1 MKNNLHDPLGL
12 EPPDSQTS
20 TASGPWG
27 SIALGGLGFL
37 VVGLVAFSVIT
48 DDGTG
53 GRPIAQALIEPLAPA
68 PASVPAQQAASVRP
82 ATQAP
87 ANAQA
92 LPAPIEVPSMMALD
106 VRTGG
111 PAQTSQVSR
120 STTPAGAL
128 VIQVPQPPVHLQ
140 LTPAPD
146 QRLVEKGKH
155 GPLPK
160 MAADGSRPSDIYA
173 RPVVSSPSLRVNA
186 PRIAI
191 VVGSM
196 GLNAVGTRSAIAQL
210 PGEVTLGFAPYGG
223 ELATLAQAARENG
236 HEILL
241 QVPMEPY
248 EKADIPGPYT
258 LMAGAEAGANLDGL
272 HWFMSRIT
280 GYVGI
285 ANFLGAKFAARE
297 ADLAPVM
304 RELTKRGLLYLDDST
319 AAQSRAMQVAGAA
332 GVGFGKVDVVL
343 DLTPTPEAVQAA
355 LGRLEAIARSKG
367 SAIGFA
373 QGLPL
378 AIDPIARFAQGL
390 EKRGLMLVPYS
401 ALARSGV
408 AAANLSP

>member
-1 MKNNLHDPLGL
+1 
-12 EPPDSQTS
+12 
-20 TASGPWG
+20 
-27 SIALGGLGFL
+27 
-37 VVGLVAFSVIT
+37 
-48 DDGTG
+48 
-53 GRPIAQALIEPLAPA
+53 
-68 PASVPAQQAASVRP
+68 
-82 ATQAP
+82 
-87 ANAQA
+87 
-92 LPAPIEVPSMMALD
+92 MAID
-106 VRTGG
+106 ARTGA

-120 STTPAGAL
+120 STTQSGAL
-128 VIQVPQPPVHLQ
+128 VIQVPQAPVHLQ

-146 QRLVEKGKH
+146 ARLVEKGKH

-160 MAADGSRPSDIYA
+160 LAADGARPSDIYA
-173 RPVVSSPSLRVNA
+173 RPVVSSPALRANA

-196 GLNAVGTRSAIAQL
+196 GLNAVGTRSAVAQL

-223 ELATLAQAARENG
+223 ELAALAQSARENG

-248 EKADIPGPYT
+248 EKSDIPGPHT
-258 LMAGAEAGANLDGL
+258 LMAGAEAAANLDGL

-285 ANFLGAKFAARE
+285 ANFLGAKFTARE
-297 ADLAPVM
+297 DDLAPVM
-304 RELTKRGLLYLDDST
+304 RELSRRGLLYLDDGT

-378 AIDPIARFAQGL
+378 AIEPIARFAQGL
-390 EKRGLMLVPYS
+390 EKRGVMLVPYS

-408 AAANLSP
+408 AAAHLSP